1 MPWGCTTLEDFDDD
15 QATAAAGTDGLA
27 LIGGGSDGLAF
38 RFCNGEQLTGAG
50 DVVGARA
57 FGEQAV
63 VADSGQ
69 TPWQHVDEE
78 AAGELVDRECHGV
91 LPFAL
96 PGAVV
101 LSFLGHTRILTRDHT
116 AVCDCN
122 PI

>member
-63 VADSGQ
+63 VAGGGQ
-69 TPWQHVDEE
+69 SPWEHGGGET
-78 AAGELVDRECHGV
+78 AGEIVRRGGGGV
-91 LPFAL
+91 LPFAVVGGGGL
-96 PGAVV
+96 P
-101 LSFLGHTRILTRDHT
+101 F
-116 AVCDCN
+116 
-122 PI
+122 

>member
-1 MPWGCTTLEDFDDD
+1 MPGGCTTLEDFDDD

-63 VADSGQ
+63 VADAVQ
-69 TPWQHVDEE
+69 APWQHRGEGT
-78 AAGELVDRECHGV
+78 AGELVDPAGYGV
-91 LPFAL
+91 FPF
-96 PGAVV
+96 V
-101 LSFLGHTRILTRDHT
+101 LLCAG
-116 AVCDCN
+116 
-122 PI
+122 

>member
-1 MPWGCTTLEDFDDD
+1 MPGGCTTLEDFDDD

-63 VADSGQ
+63 VADSGE
-69 TPWQHVDEE
+69 TPWPHVGGGGG
-78 AAGELVDRECHGV
+78 GENLHRQGGGFLSVP
-91 LPFAL
+91 LL
-96 PGAVV
+96 WAV
-101 LSFLGHTRILTRDHT
+101 R
-116 AVCDCN
+116 
-122 PI
+122 